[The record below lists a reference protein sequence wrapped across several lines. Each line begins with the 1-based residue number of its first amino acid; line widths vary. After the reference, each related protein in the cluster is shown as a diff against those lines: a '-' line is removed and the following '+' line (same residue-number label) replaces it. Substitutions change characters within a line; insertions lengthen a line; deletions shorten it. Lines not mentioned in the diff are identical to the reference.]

1 MVIELSLAFIGL
13 ILSMFFSYSELAL
26 ISANKLQI
34 NVWEKQKIR
43 FSNFAQSIVEGKE
56 EFMALIL
63 IGNNLS
69 NILVTTYGTILLV
82 KIGMVN
88 HNLII
93 VLVAIVILVL
103 CEIIP
108 KTIVRQFSNKSLL
121 IVSPLLLTFRFILFP
136 LLILFKKFQI
146 KSHKSDKEIER
157 EKSVELREDIKHF
170 YEHAD
175 DSVEMEKEQQEMLST
190 VFEFND
196 KNASEVM
203 TPRTEL
209 SCISSTD
216 NLEKALHSFIDSGH
230 SKLPVYESDPDNI
243 IGVIYLYDLYKNP
256 NSLKEVIKPILQ
268 IPFSKNISDV
278 MSIFKNKK
286 HNMAIV
292 LDEHGGTAGIIT
304 AEDIFEEVLGDFEDE
319 FDHNQQE
326 IKIETDGSVIVEAKT
341 ECSLIN
347 EKFGNKIP
355 EGDYETI
362 SGYIISNI
370 NRIPHTGER
379 FFLPIGQVVIKSA
392 SSRKIEK
399 IQIFLNS

>member
-1 MVIELSLAFIGL
+1 MAIEFLLALIGL
-13 ILSMFFSYSELAL
+13 LLSMFFSYSELAL

-43 FSNFAQSIVEGKE
+43 FSNFAQSIVEAKE

-69 NILVTTYGTILLV
+69 NILVTTYGTIILV
-82 KIGMVN
+82 NLGIIN

-93 VLVAIVILVL
+93 VIVAIIILVL

-121 IVSPLLLTFRFILFP
+121 IVSPPLLIFKYLLFP

-157 EKSVELREDIKHF
+157 EKSIELREDIQHF
-170 YEHAD
+170 YKHVD
-175 DSVEMEKEQQEMLST
+175 DSVKMEKEQQEMLST
-190 VFEFND
+190 VFEFSD

-243 IGVIYLYDLYKNP
+243 IGVVYLYDLYKNP
-256 NSLKEVIKPILQ
+256 NSLMEVIKPILQ
-268 IPFSKNISDV
+268 IPFSKNISDI
-278 MSIFKNKK
+278 MAIFKNKK
-286 HNMAIV
+286 HNMAVV
-292 LDEHGGTAGIIT
+292 LDEHGGTAGVIT

-319 FDHNQQE
+319 FDHSLQE
-326 IKIETDGSVIVEAKT
+326 IKIESDGSILVDAKT
-341 ECSLIN
+341 ECSIIN
-347 EKFGNKIP
+347 EKFNNIIP

-370 NRIPHTGER
+370 NRIPNTGER
-379 FFLPIGQVVIKSA
+379 LFLSIGQVVIKSA

-399 IQIFLNS
+399 IQIFFNT

>member
-157 EKSVELREDIKHF
+157 EKSVELREDIQHF

-216 NLEKALHSFIDSGH
+216 NLEKALHYFIDSGH

-326 IKIETDGSVIVEAKT
+326 IKIENDGSVIVEAKT

-379 FFLPIGQVVIKSA
+379 FFLSIGQVVIKSA